1 MRVWAGICTAEVGTA
16 INPAVEGSLDR
27 SLERSRTPSTA
38 RSTTAAIAE
47 TITVAATIGR
57 DIVDRL
63 PGRRGATGLIPLPR
77 VDRLPVRKSAFE
89 TAAPF
94 YQPAR
99 TASQVRRRPRRGQ
112 RPRR

>member
-27 SLERSRTPSTA
+27 NLERSRTPSTA
-38 RSTTAAIAE
+38 SSAIAAIAE
-47 TITVAATIGR
+47 TITVAATMGR

-63 PGRRGATGLIPLPR
+63 PGRRGATGLIPPPR

-89 TAAPF
+89 TAARF
-94 YQPAR
+94 CQPGRIAGP
-99 TASQVRRRPRRGQ
+99 VRRRPRTDQQLR
-112 RPRR
+112 